1 MPQGE
6 IHAEELREQDHF
18 RNWNRAL
25 HRAIRDAEKGM
36 EVGETAKFTVEV
48 QVSVTRENPG
58 WADGYIVVLK
68 PTP

>member
-1 MPQGE
+1 MPEGR
-6 IHAEELREQDHF
+6 ISAEELREQDHF
-18 RNWNRAL
+18 KNWNRAL

-36 EVGETAKFTVEV
+36 KVGETQTFTVEV

-68 PTP
+68 QTP